1 MTTIIATPSK
11 SAKKRKIGEV
21 EPQVNAEN
29 KEDQALEQ
37 SETKK
42 KILNPGVKSKS
53 KEEVKAVLKNQ
64 IIEEEKQHSSIATA
78 STAISESKPTE
89 EVNNQKIK

>member
-37 SETKK
+37 PETKK

-53 KEEVKAVLKNQ
+53 KEEVQAVLKNQ
-64 IIEEEKQHSSIATA
+64 IIEEEKQHSSIPTA
-78 STAISESKPTE
+78 STATSESKPTE